1 MTTQLEP
8 PLKIRSYHSGCLFAA
23 KLPAVVSSYNEELVV
38 VSPWWGFARPMQVEP
53 ESQPS
58 KVTKELD

>member
-1 MTTQLEP
+1 
-8 PLKIRSYHSGCLFAA
+8 
-23 KLPAVVSSYNEELVV
+23 VSSYNEELVV